1 MLKSKGQM
9 RSRQS
14 KQASRPVN
22 SSPNKYTQRQRE
34 VSTTP
39 LKRWNFLGGA
49 VRSGK
54 TYLTYWL
61 WLKEV
66 RNSDGPFLLTGKTL
80 GTLKRN
86 VLDPMRDLFGS
97 EIVGEVRSNSTI
109 EIAGKRH
116 YIICANDES
125 SVERLQGSSY
135 ARAYGDEI
143 TTWPESFFKML
154 QSRLDKPGARFI
166 GTYNPEGPYHWLKT
180 SFIDRADTL
189 NANVFSF
196 HLDDNTFLDPDFVA
210 ALKTEYTG
218 VWYDRYILGLWTAAE
233 GLIYDMLEDRHI
245 FTSLPPNVRL
255 LREWV
260 AVDYG
265 TQNAFVALI
274 IAQCSDG
281 IYRVMSEYRWDG
293 RESRQQ
299 KTDSQYADELDA
311 FISTYGRIPQSI
323 IVDPSAASFITE
335 LKTPNTSRKHHINVK
350 PALNPVLDG
359 IRRVASLIATDRL
372 SIHQSCEGLINEMRS
387 YAWDN
392 ETGKRTGVDT
402 PFKEH
407 DHGPDAL
414 RYWAYTMTNASGII
428 VVS

>member
-1 MLKSKGQM
+1 M
-9 RSRQS
+9 RNNHFT
-14 KQASRPVN
+14 P
-22 SSPNKYTQRQRE
+22 RQRE
-34 VSTTP
+34 VSTTA

-54 TYLTYWL
+54 TYLTFWL

-66 RNSDGPFLLTGKTL
+66 KSCDGPFLLTGKTL

-97 EIVGEVRSNSTI
+97 EIVGEMRSNATI
-109 EIAGKRH
+109 EIVGKKH

-135 ARAYGDEI
+135 ARAYGDEV
-143 TTWPESFFKML
+143 TTWPESYFRML

-180 SFIDRADTL
+180 SFIDKADTL

-196 HLDDNTFLDPDFVA
+196 HIDDNTFLDPDFVA
-210 ALKTEYTG
+210 ALKMEYTG
-218 VWYDRYILGLWTAAE
+218 IWYDRYILGLWAAAE
-233 GLIYDMLEDRHI
+233 GLIYDMFTDAHI
-245 FTSLPPNVRL
+245 FTSLPPNVRV
-255 LREWV
+255 LREW
-260 AVDYG
+260 APLDYG

-274 IAQCSDG
+274 VAQCSDG
-281 IYRVMSEYRWDG
+281 IYRVMKEYRWDG

-299 KTDSQYADELDA
+299 KTDSQYADELDD
-311 FISTYGRIPQSI
+311 FITDYGRIPQAYI
-323 IVDPSAASFITE
+323 PDPSAASFITE
-335 LKTPNTSRKHHINVK
+335 LKVITPRRKHHIPVK
-350 PALNPVLDG
+350 PANNSVLDG
-359 IRRVASLIATDRL
+359 IRRVASLFATDR
-372 SIHQSCEGLINEMRS
+372 IHIHESCVGLINECRS

-392 ETGKRTGVDT
+392 ETGKRTGIDT

-414 RYWAYTMTNASGII
+414 RYWAYTCTNASGII